1 MRSPMRHISKTIR
14 RLPEAPQRH
23 TSLHIL
29 IPRIRKI
36 PSIDISIQTTFR
48 ACLRSLVEA
57 ESKARKGTIGH
68 AAVGASAVAA
78 EVVPDGRGEDVCCVG
93 GFVPVPVWRMVMSEV
108 LTGRA
113 VRGGTYGTP
122 P

>member
-1 MRSPMRHISKTIR
+1 MRHISKTIR

-36 PSIDISIQTTFR
+36 PRIDISIQTTFR
-48 ACLRSLVEA
+48 ACLRCFVET

-68 AAVGASAVAA
+68 AAVGAGAVAA
-78 EVVPDGRGEDVCCVG
+78 EVVPDGRGEDVGSVR
-93 GFVPVPVWRMVMSEV
+93 GFVPVPWGKTILVSEMV
-108 LTGRA
+108 TGR
-113 VRGGTYGTP
+113 VERRGTYGTP
-122 P
+122 PW